1 MIRKEF
7 LAIVAVAALLSGIA
21 ESARGADALR
31 ADPATVDIFAHNEL
45 NLDLFG
51 TWANGDRFGVKRDDG
66 RWGGGVGLNYFLT
79 RYLGIGADSY
89 IEEWK
94 WPYRVNGSLLLR
106 YPFPGRVSLAPYA
119 FGGGGREFKYVTQ
132 WTFHG
137 GGRLELPF
145 DRHTH
150 IFSDGRPVIPDTLPD
165 YTLSGAGVRLSFL

>member
-7 LAIVAVAALLSGIA
+7 FAIVAVVALLYGIA
-21 ESARGADALR
+21 EPARGAGAFR
-31 ADPATVDIFAHNEL
+31 ADPATVDIFPENEL

-66 RWGGGVGLNYFLT
+66 RWGSGVGLNYFLK
-79 RYLGIGADSY
+79 RYLGIGADTY

-119 FGGGGREFKYVTQ
+119 FGGGGREFKYVAQ

-137 GGRLELPF
+137 GAGLELRF
-145 DRHTH
+145 NRHTS
-150 IFSDGRPVIPDTLPD
+150 IFADGRRVIPDTTAD
-165 YTLSGAGVRLSFL
+165 YTLARAGVRISF